1 MSNKYIYSKKL
12 DLILIKFPII
22 FPVIYGIVLF
32 SLPSYENL
40 LILLTLLL
48 LAEPHFG
55 ATWPFFLNKNNFVE
69 IKKRNLRYIFAPILI
84 IIFSVVGFFYFN
96 NIFLLIFFIL
106 NMIHVTRQSYGI
118 SKLYIKNSLETKIQE
133 NIIYI
138 FNIILFLIAIFRF
151 YIPVIN
157 QENIFIL
164 NIIIIFFLFLIYVY
178 YYIKFKNFENLLLL
192 ITGTIIFLPICFVT
206 KPIHAIIMGVTIHY
220 TQYLCLTHMICKKR
234 NLDNNFNDTKQNN
247 ILKFFYKKNFILI
260 IGLYALLMTGFSS
273 GGSSSNDLFK
283 NLIFIPIT
291 SQILH
296 FYLDAF
302 LWKFSEKHNRENTL
316 KFLS

>member
-1 MSNKYIYSKKL
+1 MSNKYILNKKL

-22 FPVIYGIVLF
+22 FPIIYGVVLF
-32 SLPSYENL
+32 SLPSHENL

-55 ATWPFFLNKNNFVE
+55 ATWPFFLNKNNFDE
-69 IKKRNLRYIFAPILI
+69 IKKRNLRYIFAPIFI
-84 IIFSVVGFFYFN
+84 IVFSVVGFFYFN

-118 SKLYIKNSLETKIQE
+118 SKLYIKNSFEIKIQE

-138 FNIILFLIAIFRF
+138 FNIFLFLIAIFRF

-157 QENIFIL
+157 QENIFIV
-164 NIIIIFFLFLIYVY
+164 NIISIFFLFIIYVY
-178 YYIKFKNFENLLLL
+178 YYIKFQNFENLLLL

-206 KPIHAIIMGVTIHY
+206 KPIHAIIMGVTMHY
-220 TQYLCLTHMICKKR
+220 TQYLCLTYLICKKR
-234 NLDNNFNDTKQNN
+234 NAENNFNDLNQNN
-247 ILKFFYKKNFILI
+247 ILKFFYKRNFFLI
-260 IGLYALLMTGFSS
+260 IGLYALLMASFST
-273 GGSSSNDLFK
+273 GGSSSNDILK

-291 SQILH
+291 GQILH

-302 LWKFSEKHNRENTL
+302 LWKFSENHNKKNSL
-316 KFLS
+316 KYLL